1 MSKTSFMQKSILIL
15 ILTSALAAQDRPR
28 VGVALSGGGA
38 KGLAH
43 IGVLQVLEEIGI
55 PIDYISGT
63 SMGGILGGLYAVG
76 YRANELERI
85 VSQID
90 WDELFSGRLPR
101 SAVAMEVKRRNE
113 RYVFSLPVR
122 ERRVELPTGLVSD
135 QKITDFLSR
144 LTVRAHSIQDF
155 RNLPIPFVCVAT
167 DLRNGET
174 ITLDHGFLPEALRAT
189 MAIPG
194 AFSPVEIG
202 DHLLVD
208 GGLTRHLPVEDVRN
222 LGADIVIAVDV
233 NALLHEEEEL
243 DSFVRI
249 LDQTAKIYQYESTLR
264 QRELAD
270 FLIVP
275 DLEDKLITDYGDY
288 REIIER
294 GVKATRDKLPA
305 LQALK
310 DSLNVVPQTRRSAPA
325 TPDSFRITSL
335 KFEGLKTTSPGIVE
349 SELDLNIPA
358 TVSLQ
363 QIVAAVQR
371 LHAMQ
376 SFENVTY
383 RIAGRPDSATL
394 VIKVEETRSD
404 LARFGFRFDSR
415 SEAAILG
422 NLRIRNAGLS
432 HAFLNFDVKVGTQLE
447 IDLQYLWRLSALRS
461 MGISLRTNYTGD
473 FIDLF
478 VEERRIAKMDLDAG
492 IAELMVGT
500 LFSTRLSLATGL
512 RFEYAGID
520 QSTGSTGLESS
531 DTQLLN
537 LVGLLLLDS
546 LNRSNFPTSG
556 VYLAFQNDFTH
567 SSLASDAEFTRHLL
581 DFRAYVPLSERVTVH
596 AQIALA
602 YSTGDSLPLP
612 AQFYL
617 GGLDMSPL
625 ILSKRLL
632 GSTFVGIKPQEL
644 RGEHVQFGQIG
655 LQYEMIENIFLQW
668 RLNAGNTFDDWQF
681 DISPDRFEAGTGITI
696 GALTPIG
703 PIEASLMQSTF
714 HDLLTNVNI
723 GFKF

>member
-1 MSKTSFMQKSILIL
+1 MRKSILIIL
-15 ILTSALAAQDRPR
+15 ILVSALGARERPK

-43 IGVLQVLEEIGI
+43 IGVLQVLEEVGL
-55 PIDYISGT
+55 PIDCISGT
-63 SMGGILGGLYAVG
+63 SMGGIIGGLYAVG
-76 YRANELERI
+76 YSTDELEQI
-85 VSQID
+85 VREID

-101 SAVAMEVKRRNE
+101 SAVAMEMKRRNE

-122 ERRVELPTGLVSD
+122 NRRVELPTGLLSD
-135 QKITDFLSR
+135 QKITDLLSR

-194 AFSPVEIG
+194 AFSPVEI
-202 DHLLVD
+202 DDRLLAD
-208 GGLTRHLPVEDVRN
+208 GGLTRHLPVEDVKN

-233 NALLHEEEEL
+233 NALLHAEEDL

-249 LDQTAKIYQYESTLR
+249 LDQTAKIYQYDSTLEQR
-264 QRELAD
+264 QLAD
-270 FLIVP
+270 LLIAP
-275 DLEDKLITDYGDY
+275 DLEDKLLTDYGDY
-288 REIIER
+288 REIIAR
-294 GVKATRDKLPA
+294 GADAAREKLPA

-310 DSLNVVPQTRRSAPA
+310 DTLNAAPLPRQPVPAP
-325 TPDSFRITSL
+325 PDSFRITNL
-335 KFEGLKTTSPGIVE
+335 RLEGLKTTLPRILE
-349 SELDLNIPA
+349 SELALPIPT

-363 QIVAAVQR
+363 QIVTAVQR

-376 SFENVTY
+376 SFEHVTY
-383 RIAGRPDSATL
+383 RIADQPNSATL
-394 VIKVEETRSD
+394 VIKVEETHAD
-404 LARFGFRFDSR
+404 MARFGFRFDSR

-422 NLRIRNAGLS
+422 NLRIRNAGMS
-432 HAFLNFDVKVGTQLE
+432 HTFLNLDVKVGTQLE
-447 IDLQYLWRLSALRS
+447 IDLQYLWRLSVWRS
-461 MGISLRTNYTGD
+461 MGISLRTNYTND

-478 VEERRIAKMDLDAG
+478 VGDRRIAKMDLDAG
-492 IAELMVGT
+492 IAELLMGT

-512 RFEYAGID
+512 RFEYAGVE
-520 QSTGSTGLESS
+520 QSTGDTGLASS
-531 DTQLLN
+531 DTHLLN

-546 LNRSNFPTSG
+546 LNRANFPTSG
-556 VYLAFQNDFTH
+556 AYLALQNDFTH
-567 SSLASDAEFTRHLL
+567 KSLGSDAEFTRHLL
-581 DFRAYVPLSERVTVH
+581 DLRGYVPLSHRLSAH
-596 AQIALA
+596 AQIQLGH
-602 YSTGDSLPLP
+602 STGDSLPLP
-612 AQFYL
+612 VQFFL
-617 GGLDMSPL
+617 GGLDMAPL
-625 ILSKRLL
+625 LLNQRLL
-632 GSTFVGIKPQEL
+632 GATFVGIKPQQL
-644 RGEHVQFGQIG
+644 RGDHVQFGQVG
-655 LQYEMIENIFLQW
+655 LQYEILENIFLQW

-681 DISPDRFEAGTGITI
+681 DISPDRFEIGTGITV